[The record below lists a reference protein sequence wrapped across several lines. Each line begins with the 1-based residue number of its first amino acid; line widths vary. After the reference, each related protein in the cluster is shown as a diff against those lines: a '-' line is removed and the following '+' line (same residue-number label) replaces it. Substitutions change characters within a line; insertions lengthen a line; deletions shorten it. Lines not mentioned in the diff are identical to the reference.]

1 MSGRSPGSV
10 ESVKKTNK
18 ITKLIILLTDGEVRI
33 VSHSQEGLDDD
44 ATRDPLKRKKNE

>member
-18 ITKLIILLTDGEVRI
+18 INNTTYRWGGEN
-33 VSHSQEGLDDD
+33 SHSQEGLDDD
-44 ATRDPLKRKKNE
+44 ATRDPLKRNE